1 MFPFVYVLI
10 CSRRRG
16 RTSNL
21 RFRGAYFLIMLC
33 GFRYYVPYIGWPS
46 LAPPSSAFLSLVTC
60 LDSMAQSIMPVSCL
74 LLLADTSRLTAFLF
88 SVADLTHHVPSRTR
102 SNMLMCS
109 VSERGGELAS
119 RRPRGRYINS
129 SRMRS
134 SILRFEKNHLPP
146 ALTPPSLSTLW

>member
-1 MFPFVYVLI
+1 MFTYVSFVYVLI

-119 RRPRGRYINS
+119 RRPPWPTKDPETGLAPVRRTAS
-129 SRMRS
+129 FRCVC
-134 SILRFEKNHLPP
+134 
-146 ALTPPSLSTLW
+146 

>member
-1 MFPFVYVLI
+1 MFTMGNISCARGSRTLNP
-10 CSRRRG
+10 CSLLG
-16 RTSNL
+16 AALTIELL
-21 RFRGAYFLIMLC
+21 R
-33 GFRYYVPYIGWPS
+33 FRYYVPYIGWPS

-119 RRPRGRYINS
+119 RRPPWPTKDSETGLAPVRRTAS
-129 SRMRS
+129 FRCVC
-134 SILRFEKNHLPP
+134 
-146 ALTPPSLSTLW
+146 

>member
-1 MFPFVYVLI
+1 MFTMGNI
-10 CSRRRG
+10 SCRRRG

-102 SNMLMCS
+102 SNMSLCS
-109 VSERGGELAS
+109 VSERARTCF